1 MTVLSAGGSG
11 PAPYPTLHLG
21 RQAGTSSL
29 TLARA
34 LDIGFAQAGTW
45 TGGWR
50 LQPLQGG
57 DTNLKYPY
65 AEEVPLKVAAEN
77 YGLSLPSAKRAG
89 LVSVSGYES
98 HLSPIHNEGPG
109 YFGMGFGTTNLYLL
123 AFTSPLAAHREATK
137 LILESNRNAPDS
149 TVLQGVPGGRLYPE
163 KACSWQKCGG
173 YIFSVTRYVMDGS
186 GDCTGCGSRLL
197 DSEAEAIYNAVVHM

>member
-1 MTVLSAGGSG
+1 
-11 PAPYPTLHLG
+11 
-21 RQAGTSSL
+21 
-29 TLARA
+29 
-34 LDIGFAQAGTW
+34 LDIGFAQPGTW

-65 AEEVPLKVAAEN
+65 AEEVPLKVAAEH

-98 HLSPIHNEGPG
+98 LLSPIHNEGAG

-137 LILESNRNAPDS
+137 LILESNRTAPDS
-149 TVLQGVPGGRLYPE
+149 TVL
-163 KACSWQKCGG
+163 
-173 YIFSVTRYVMDGS
+173 
-186 GDCTGCGSRLL
+186 
-197 DSEAEAIYNAVVHM
+197 